1 MIHLGMAYR
10 VPTAEVLAVAIANA
24 LRESPTVSSQRRLAE
39 LVREK
44 LGELD
49 PSYAVTEER
58 VRRTAISAGLVKL
71 EVLTRD
77 TGKRRKATHCPVC
90 GSKLERVRN
99 RTITGGTVTIG
110 RRCESCQFQM
120 GRTQRVPTRYVF
132 SSAHPRRRGRMDER
146 QRTL

>member
-1 MIHLGMAYR
+1 MAYR

-24 LRESPTVSSQRRLAE
+24 LRENPTVGSQRRLAE

-44 LGELD
+44 LAELD
-49 PSYAVTEER
+49 PAYAVTEER
-58 VRRTAISAGLVKL
+58 VRRTAISAGLVKV

-77 TGKRRKATHCPVC
+77 TGRRKRTTQCPVC
-90 GSKLERVRN
+90 GARLERVRN

-110 RRCESCQFQM
+110 RKCRTCLFQM
-120 GRTQRVPTRYVF
+120 GRTLCVPTRYVF
-132 SSAHPRRRGRMDER
+132 STAHPRRRSRMDSR